1 MLTFSRY
8 SAHGT
13 VLHAPYIY
21 ATNYTDLICCKNI
34 DNINSIIAE
43 KALGAT
49 LVRLHCSGTLDEGVE
64 KLLVLNAEPLPQIA
78 KH

>member
-1 MLTFSRY
+1 L
-8 SAHGT
+8 
-13 VLHAPYIY
+13 
-21 ATNYTDLICCKNI
+21 TDLICSKNI
-34 DNINSIIAE
+34 DDINSIIAE

-78 KH
+78 KD